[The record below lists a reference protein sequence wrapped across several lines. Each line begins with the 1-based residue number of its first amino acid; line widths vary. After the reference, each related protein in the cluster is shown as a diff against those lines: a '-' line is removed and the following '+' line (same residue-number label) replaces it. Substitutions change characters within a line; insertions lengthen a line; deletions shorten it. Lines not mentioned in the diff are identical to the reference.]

1 MNTYFSIG
9 DKLDVLDETS
19 TWLPAQIT
27 AIVDD
32 QVYAIHFLFFDNKYN
47 TEMDFADQH
56 TLSRTAP
63 YGTHTF
69 VNQDSTLQVNQRVD
83 VFDLHPSKNVWR
95 KAKIIEVT
103 KTEVRVHYWNFADK
117 FDETIGRKSRRIA
130 PYGYCTMATHADWH
144 SANKDQTRAARFSY
158 GQKTDRHSGRTQAKG
173 NGNYEDDNDENN
185 YGHYDETTTT
195 HDERRRRKTFVPT
208 ATELDRYVNA
218 LAAHNLY
225 IVGAEGD
232 GNCLFRTVSHQ
243 IYGTQEHHGLIR
255 QACVDYMNNESAYF
269 SNFVALS
276 ASGFHTFDEYLNNMR
291 VDGEWGDEPEI
302 QAMCEMYD
310 RPADVYVY
318 DEQDGCRI
326 GKWWVGWG
334 WGVVGVGWC
343 GWVVWLGGG

>member
-1 MNTYFSIG
+1 MNTYSSIG

-130 PYGYCTMATHADWH
+130 PYGYRTMAIKTAIAVPNHCTSTSPFIQWSKTHW
-144 SANKDQTRAARFSY
+144 TR
-158 GQKTDRHSGRTQAKG
+158 
-173 NGNYEDDNDENN
+173 
-185 YGHYDETTTT
+185 
-195 HDERRRRKTFVPT
+195 
-208 ATELDRYVNA
+208 VN
-218 LAAHNLY
+218 
-225 IVGAEGD
+225 
-232 GNCLFRTVSHQ
+232 R
-243 IYGTQEHHGLIR
+243 
-255 QACVDYMNNESAYF
+255 
-269 SNFVALS
+269 
-276 ASGFHTFDEYLNNMR
+276 
-291 VDGEWGDEPEI
+291 
-302 QAMCEMYD
+302 
-310 RPADVYVY
+310 
-318 DEQDGCRI
+318 
-326 GKWWVGWG
+326 
-334 WGVVGVGWC
+334 
-343 GWVVWLGGG
+343 